1 MAGGGVFGQSGYNQ
15 TLVAVDGPV
24 ASQREGKDGLGDQRF
39 DDFLGPAVTAF
50 GDEADAGRG
59 HAAQGGQSSQVV
71 DRGAR
76 FGGVEREAA
85 LVARVVAV
93 SAILG
98 LLVEFAQSGFD
109 GRDGQPVGVSFVLH
123 AAQQLQASD
132 REGGQGETNHGQKGH
147 DHQGNAQTDSFSAS
161 HFALFALGVFVTY
174 ETEKPQP
181 RAVLVGVPLDDEEET
196 LTELAQLA
204 KTLGFAVVDQ
214 VVQRRRSL
222 SGPYV
227 LGEGKLEELK
237 TRCES
242 EVEAVIFDC
251 ELTPSQIGNLQT
263 ACGVE
268 VLDRTGVIVEI
279 FSRHA
284 RTREARLQVEIA
296 RLKYLAPRLRKAG
309 RGPTARADKGG
320 ETGLELDRRR
330 IRDRI
335 AELKK
340 ELEAIA
346 GEASLGRER
355 RAEQRSVALV
365 GYTNAGKS
373 SLMRALTGSQV
384 LVEDK
389 LFATLDT
396 TVRTLQPE
404 TVPKILISDTV
415 GFIRKLPHDLVA
427 SFRSTLEEARHAW
440 LLLYVVDAS
449 DPDFRLQLQVTRQVL
464 DELGAQ
470 DIDSRLVLNKIDRL
484 DSLEALRQ
492 EFPDGWFVSAKDP
505 DSVAALRAQ
514 LVGCFESGMVEEE
527 IFVPYALSRVVGQL
541 RAQVNVLGERHS
553 DEGTFVMVRTEESR
567 LPGLR
572 ELARP

>member
-1 MAGGGVFGQSGYNQ
+1 M
-15 TLVAVDGPV
+15 
-24 ASQREGKDGLGDQRF
+24 
-39 DDFLGPAVTAF
+39 
-50 GDEADAGRG
+50 
-59 HAAQGGQSSQVV
+59 
-71 DRGAR
+71 
-76 FGGVEREAA
+76 
-85 LVARVVAV
+85 
-93 SAILG
+93 
-98 LLVEFAQSGFD
+98 
-109 GRDGQPVGVSFVLH
+109 
-123 AAQQLQASD
+123 
-132 REGGQGETNHGQKGH
+132 
-147 DHQGNAQTDSFSAS
+147 
-161 HFALFALGVFVTY
+161 TY
-174 ETEKPQP
+174 ETEKPKP
-181 RAVLVGVPLDDEEET
+181 RAILVGVPLDDEDDS
-196 LTELAQLA
+196 LAELGQLA
-204 KTLGFAVVDQ
+204 KTLGFEVVDQ
-214 VVQRRRSL
+214 LVQRRRSL

-237 TRCES
+237 TRCEE
-242 EVEAVIFDC
+242 EVEAVVFDC
-251 ELTPSQIGNLQT
+251 ELTPSQVSNLQT

-296 RLKYLAPRLRKAG
+296 RLKYLAPRIRKAG

-346 GEASLGRER
+346 EEANSNRSR
-355 RAEQRSVALV
+355 RAEQRCVALV

-404 TVPKILISDTV
+404 TVPKILVSDTV

-427 SFRSTLEEARHAW
+427 SFRSTLDEARNAW
-440 LLLYVVDAS
+440 LLLFVVDAS
-449 DPDFRLQLQVTRQVL
+449 DPDFRSQLQVTRDVL
-464 DELGAQ
+464 DELGAGE
-470 DIDSRLVLNKIDRL
+470 IESRLVLNKIDRL
-484 DSLEALRQ
+484 DSLVELQA
-492 EFPDGWFVSAKDP
+492 EFPQGWFVSAKETA
-505 DSVAALRAQ
+505 SVEELRARI
-514 LVGCFESGMVEEE
+514 VGSFEAGMVEQE
-527 IFVPYALSRVVGQL
+527 IFVPYARGRALGKL
-541 RAQVNVLGERHS
+541 RSLVNVLGERHN

-567 LPGLR
+567 LPALR
-572 ELARP
+572 ELAQD

>member
-1 MAGGGVFGQSGYNQ
+1 M
-15 TLVAVDGPV
+15 
-24 ASQREGKDGLGDQRF
+24 
-39 DDFLGPAVTAF
+39 
-50 GDEADAGRG
+50 
-59 HAAQGGQSSQVV
+59 
-71 DRGAR
+71 
-76 FGGVEREAA
+76 
-85 LVARVVAV
+85 
-93 SAILG
+93 
-98 LLVEFAQSGFD
+98 
-109 GRDGQPVGVSFVLH
+109 
-123 AAQQLQASD
+123 
-132 REGGQGETNHGQKGH
+132 
-147 DHQGNAQTDSFSAS
+147 
-161 HFALFALGVFVTY
+161 TY

-181 RAVLVGVPLDDEEET
+181 RAVLVGVPLDDEDDS
-196 LTELAQLA
+196 LVELGQLA
-204 KTLGFAVVDQ
+204 KTLGFAVVDEL
-214 VVQRRRSL
+214 VQRRRSL

-237 TRCES
+237 TRCEE

-251 ELTPSQIGNLQT
+251 ELTPSQVSNLQT
-263 ACGVE
+263 ATGVE

-320 ETGLELDRRR
+320 ETALEMDKRR
-330 IRDRI
+330 IRDRLS
-335 AELKK
+335 ELKK

-346 GEASLGRER
+346 VEAAEGRTR
-355 RAEQRSVALV
+355 RAEQRCVALV

-427 SFRSTLEEARHAW
+427 SFRSTLEEARNAW
-440 LLLYVVDAS
+440 LLLFVVDAS
-449 DPDFRLQLQVTRQVL
+449 DPDFRAQLQVTRDVL

-484 DSLEALRQ
+484 DSLDALRE
-492 EFPDGWFVSAKDP
+492 EFPDGWFVSAKD
-505 DSVAALRAQ
+505 DSSVAELRA
-514 LVGCFESGMVEEE
+514 LIVGCFESGMVEEE
-527 IFVPYALSRVVGQL
+527 IFVPYSHARAVAQL
-541 RAQVNVLGERHS
+541 RSQVNVLGERHS
-553 DEGTFVMVRTEESR
+553 DEGTFVMVRTESDR
-567 LPGLR
+567 LAGLR
-572 ELARP
+572 QLAGG